1 MANKQIKKAVEE
13 LQKAAE
19 MTSKVRLAFDLLT
32 QTIEE
37 ANRSMRRIAECLEA
51 EYMRKQS

>member
-13 LQKAAE
+13 LQKATE